1 MKESYVSTLTPQV
14 NRNCHAENPYD
25 CIRLNKEKVPGCRNA
40 MTKPGPVFVEA
51 VYNNLEIKGLLSLSR
66 PANKLLLTPV

>member
-25 CIRLNKEKVPGCRNA
+25 CIRLNKEKVPGCGNA
-40 MTKPGPVFVEA
+40 ITKPGSVSVEA
-51 VYNNLEIKGLLSLSR
+51 V
-66 PANKLLLTPV
+66 